1 MLSPR
6 DTWVRETRPHSRG
19 MARGGC
25 QQKGPAVA
33 LKAVTGG
40 SLTFKD
46 SRGVLVREAFMP
58 NDRRKLTS
66 YSRCYAK
73 GADRCVD
80 GELTVVQGSTASHRL
95 RAPGGPVK
103 SHSSKC

>member
-40 SLTFKD
+40 VPHFQGQQ
-46 SRGVLVREAFMP
+46 RGAGEGSV
-58 NDRRKLTS
+58 
-66 YSRCYAK
+66 YAK
-73 GADRCVD
+73 R
-80 GELTVVQGSTASHRL
+80 
-95 RAPGGPVK
+95 
-103 SHSSKC
+103 

>member
-46 SRGVLVREAFMP
+46 SRGVRLCQTIEGNSPVTADVMP
-58 NDRRKLTS
+58 RGLT
-66 YSRCYAK
+66 
-73 GADRCVD
+73 DV
-80 GELTVVQGSTASHRL
+80 
-95 RAPGGPVK
+95 
-103 SHSSKC
+103 